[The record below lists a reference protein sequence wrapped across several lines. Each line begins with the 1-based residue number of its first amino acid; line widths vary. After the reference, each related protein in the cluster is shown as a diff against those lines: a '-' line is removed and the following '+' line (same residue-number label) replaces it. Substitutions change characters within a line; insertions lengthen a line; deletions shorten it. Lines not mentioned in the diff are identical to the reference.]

1 MRETRRFLKLQ
12 SSLSSYNQHTL
23 STLLLYCIVF
33 SVWGG
38 GVYGDVAGGFGI
50 GQVQT
55 VPFPSRRVACK
66 EEEEAAEVGIII
78 IIIIMIIII
87 IIMVPRWA

>member
-1 MRETRRFLKLQ
+1 M
-12 SSLSSYNQHTL
+12 
-23 STLLLYCIVF
+23 
-33 SVWGG
+33 GG
-38 GVYGDVAGGFGI
+38 GGFYGDVAGGFGI